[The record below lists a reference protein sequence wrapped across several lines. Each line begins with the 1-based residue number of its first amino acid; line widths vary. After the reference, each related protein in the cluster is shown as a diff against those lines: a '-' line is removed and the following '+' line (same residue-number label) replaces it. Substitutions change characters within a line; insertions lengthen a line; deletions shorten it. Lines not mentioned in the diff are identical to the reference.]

1 MTAKLWD
8 MATSGPYCHRGD
20 CATVSEAILAHGAE
34 ASESRDRFLAL
45 PETDKR
51 AVIAFLL
58 SLGRGE
64 LLRRERHQPLK
75 YYRLEK
81 LLVAN
86 KVVPYVLETAV
97 HLESVTARPSIEPE
111 GKQNI
116 RNLFSE

>member
-1 MTAKLWD
+1 
-8 MATSGPYCHRGD
+8 
-20 CATVSEAILAHGAE
+20 
-34 ASESRDRFLAL
+34 
-45 PETDKR
+45 
-51 AVIAFLL
+51 
-58 SLGRGE
+58 
-64 LLRRERHQPLK
+64 LK